1 MAYKT
6 IQKKITLPFIYIL
19 FSSINKSQNKKWN
32 NLIITL
38 TALWLQWDTDM
49 KIEGGSINKE
59 RSWQN
64 KKLIIREI
72 KRIEKTQAEKK
83 QKE

>member
-1 MAYKT
+1 MATKT
-6 IQKKITLPFIYIL
+6 IQKTNNIAIYIY
-19 FSSINKSQNKKWN
+19 FSSINKSQNPKWN

-38 TALWLQWDTDM
+38 TALWLQWETVM

-59 RSWQN
+59 WSWQN
-64 KKLIIREI
+64 KNLIIREI
-72 KRIEKTQAEKK
+72 KRIEKTQAETK